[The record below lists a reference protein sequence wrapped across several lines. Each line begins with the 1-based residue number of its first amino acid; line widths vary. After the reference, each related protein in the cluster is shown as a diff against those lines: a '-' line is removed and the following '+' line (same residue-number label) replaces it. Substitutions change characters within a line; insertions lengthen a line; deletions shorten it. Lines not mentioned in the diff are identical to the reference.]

1 MIFGHHLWFLLI
13 FTPTPQQIN
22 QEDKILQLLKSWTQL
37 FAVLTVTSPVE
48 GTTALLLL
56 CEVVRARLGTPYL
69 HLGHPLSGLAQPSWG
84 LGPESPPAQ
93 TGSREPDLAF
103 AHTFLG
109 SDSQEHFPS
118 DPHKGSTAHPCLWT
132 VMAFASPLV
141 PLLFP

>member
-1 MIFGHHLWFLLI
+1 M
-13 FTPTPQQIN
+13 
-22 QEDKILQLLKSWTQL
+22 
-37 FAVLTVTSPVE
+37 E

-109 SDSQEHFPS
+109 SDAQEHFPS

-141 PLLFP
+141 PLCFRLKIRSCVYIQAVPLIAEVQ